1 MRRRRLRGALLAL
14 SLLAIPTL
22 GCEAKKLQ
30 IQLESFF
37 SSEID
42 GIFLFRAD
50 TLDGPFERVC
60 EIRFSDFRTIVRR
73 GNQVERIRY
82 LQNCLD
88 GQQGT
93 PALLLETTARHPE
106 DGDPDAILLELWYL
120 RFEPTG
126 FYKATAF
133 NAAGESPL
141 SVSALPL

>member
-1 MRRRRLRGALLAL
+1 MRRRSVRGALLAL
-14 SLLAIPTL
+14 ALLSVPLL

-30 IQLESFF
+30 IQLESFV

-50 TLDGPFERVC
+50 AVDGPFERVC
-60 EIRFSDFRTIVRR
+60 EIRFSEFRTIVRR
-73 GNQVERIRY
+73 GKQVERIQY

-88 GQQGT
+88 GKQGT
-93 PALLLETTARHPE
+93 PGLLLETTVRHPE
-106 DGDPDAILLELWYL
+106 DGDPDAIILDLWYL

-133 NAAGESPL
+133 NAAGESQL
-141 SVSALPL
+141 SASSLPL